1 MRREIWF
8 LLILALALALFL
20 SPFAS
25 SFPDGL
31 ERVAE
36 DHGFIEQGEG
46 QEVIHSPIPDYAL
59 PGIANEKVATALA
72 GIIGTLLTLAVA
84 YGIACL
90 LKSRPAPE
98 KEIERPQSSAK

>member
-1 MRREIWF
+1 MRKEIWF
-8 LLILALALALFL
+8 LLILAIALALFL

-36 DHGFIEQGEG
+36 DHGFIDHGEG
-46 QEVIHSPIPDYAL
+46 QEVVQSPIPDYAM
-59 PGIANEKVATALA
+59 PWIANEKVATALA
-72 GIIGTLLTLAVA
+72 GIIGTLLTLAVV

-98 KEIERPQSSAK
+98 KEVRMQRSSAK